1 MEWLR
6 QLSQSI
12 DYIEDHLVG
21 DVSIDEA
28 AKIACCSP
36 YYFQRMFSFVA
47 GIPLAEYIRRR
58 RMTLAAFELQTT
70 ETKVMEVG
78 MKYGYLSPT
87 SFNRAFQSVHGVA
100 PTAARVEGTPLNAY
114 PRIRFSLAITGGENI
129 RYRIEKKDP
138 FCMVGVRT
146 ALQEEVE
153 QNFEI
158 APGFW
163 KTTLESPSFTQICAL
178 NNQKPAGILGVAA
191 CLNPHEIYY
200 YIAAATD
207 KPAPV
212 GMFELKIPAATWVIF
227 KADGPFPISIQTLF
241 RRFYTEWL
249 PFSGYAYAELPDI
262 EVYPLDSQKT
272 GTGKSEVWIAIKKEV
287 FFGSHID

>member
-6 QLSQSI
+6 QLSQAI
-12 DYIEDHLVG
+12 DYIEDHLAG
-21 DVSIDEA
+21 EVSIDEA

-36 YYFQRMFSFVA
+36 YYFQRMFSYVA
-47 GIPLAEYIRRR
+47 GIPLSEYIRRR

-70 ETKVMEVG
+70 ETRVMDVG

-100 PTAARVEGTPLNAY
+100 PTAARIEGTPLNAY

-138 FCMVGVRT
+138 FRMVGVRT

-163 KTTLESPSFTQICAL
+163 KSILASSSFTQICSL
-178 NNQKPAGILGVAA
+178 NNQAPAGILGAAA
-191 CLNPHEIYY
+191 CLSPHEIYY

-207 KPAPV
+207 KPVPQN
-212 GMFELKIPAATWVIF
+212 MFELNIPAATWVIF
-227 KADGPFPISIQTLF
+227 EADGPFPISVQTLF

-262 EVYPLDSQKT
+262 EVYPLDSQKS
-272 GTGKSEVWIAIKKEV
+272 GTGKSEVWIAINKEV
-287 FFGSHID
+287 LFGSHID